1 MITRMLSC
9 MESCLKQFSNDES
22 QTERGSYSS
31 TDLLPSLGETINKS
45 VQLRKYIVSPYD
57 PRYRAW
63 EMFLILL
70 VVYSAWVC
78 PFEFAF
84 LKYMPNALFLVD
96 NIIDG
101 FFAIDI
107 VLTFFVAYL
116 DHKSYLLVDNPKRIA
131 ARYLST
137 WFLFDICSTVP
148 FQPISL
154 LFGNNGNG
162 IGFKL
167 LNMLRLWRL
176 CRVGKLFASLEKD
189 IRFNYFWAR
198 CTKLVLVTLFT
209 VHCAGCFNYLIAD
222 RHPDPKRT
230 WIGAVMPDFREESLW
245 NRYVTAMYW
254 SITTLTT
261 TGYGDLHAENTR
273 EMLFDISYMLFNL
286 GLTAYLIGNMTNL
299 VVHGTSRT
307 RKFRE
312 RIQDASEF
320 AARNQLPRLIEDQM
334 LSHLCLSFKTEE
346 LKQQETLND
355 LPKGIRSSI
364 THYLFFPVVE
374 KAYLFHG
381 VSFNFIFQLV
391 TEMQAE
397 YYPPKEDVVCQNE
410 APADLYIVVTGA
422 VHMIACIDGREHVY
436 GRAGSGEVFG
446 EIGVLCRRPQPF
458 TFRTTEL
465 SQILS
470 LNRDVL
476 TNIIRENKEDGAILM
491 NNFLQKLRLHGSSIP
506 GVQHN
511 DSGLDLEVWLK
522 GNESLPTSC
531 EDYHLLQKQA
541 THPIN
546 EGTLPNEIVEYHD
559 HNTVNEFLSFE
570 LETNSTYTSGHRVI
584 HPNANEH
591 LYKKEGNQCICEL
604 MSSQEN
610 RMGLQKDHLAEYIG
624 MSAMINERNSQMLD
638 CRECWQLS
646 KHQKFPEKMPISIP
660 GQKKGNYTVQGNPM
674 KRAQKRVTIH
684 IHSARANKREHFGKV
699 INLPC
704 SLEELF
710 IIGGQ
715 KFRGHHP
722 TKVVNQE
729 NAEIDDISVVRDD
742 DHLFLLEL

>member
-1 MITRMLSC
+1 MS
-9 MESCLKQFSNDES
+9 F
-22 QTERGSYSS
+22 
-31 TDLLPSLGETINKS
+31 
-45 VQLRKYIVSPYD
+45 
-57 PRYRAW
+57 
-63 EMFLILL
+63 
-70 VVYSAWVC
+70 VY
-78 PFEFAF
+78 
-84 LKYMPNALFLVD
+84 
-96 NIIDG
+96 
-101 FFAIDI
+101 
-107 VLTFFVAYL
+107 
-116 DHKSYLLVDNPKRIA
+116 
-131 ARYLST
+131 
-137 WFLFDICSTVP
+137 
-148 FQPISL
+148 
-154 LFGNNGNG
+154 
-162 IGFKL
+162 
-167 LNMLRLWRL
+167 
-176 CRVGKLFASLEKD
+176 RVGKLFARLEKD

-312 RIQDASEF
+312 RVQDASEF

-374 KAYLFHG
+374 KAYIFHG
-381 VSFNFIFQLV
+381 VSFNFIFQLSKQV

-422 VHMIACIDGREHVY
+422 VVY

-531 EDYHLLQKQA
+531 EDYHLLQKWA

-559 HNTVNEFLSFE
+559 HDTVNEFLSFE
-570 LETNSTYTSGHRVI
+570 VETNSTYTRGHRVV

-624 MSAMINERNSQMLD
+624 MGAMINERNSQMLD

-646 KHQKFPEKMPISIP
+646 KHQKFPEKMPMSIP
-660 GQKKGNYTVQGNPM
+660 GQKKGNYPVQGNSM

-710 IIGGQ
+710 IIGGKDHFIQPKKKSTQTLSFWQIFSYVLILVLNSNKMHPIIILYNHTQLFVRTYFCAGQ

-729 NAEIDDISVVRDD
+729 NAEIDDISVVRDG

>member
-1 MITRMLSC
+1 MS
-9 MESCLKQFSNDES
+9 F
-22 QTERGSYSS
+22 
-31 TDLLPSLGETINKS
+31 
-45 VQLRKYIVSPYD
+45 
-57 PRYRAW
+57 
-63 EMFLILL
+63 
-70 VVYSAWVC
+70 VY
-78 PFEFAF
+78 
-84 LKYMPNALFLVD
+84 
-96 NIIDG
+96 
-101 FFAIDI
+101 
-107 VLTFFVAYL
+107 
-116 DHKSYLLVDNPKRIA
+116 
-131 ARYLST
+131 RYLST

-154 LFGNNGNG
+154 LVTNNGGG

-176 CRVGKLFASLEKD
+176 RRVGKLFARLEKD
-189 IRFNYFWAR
+189 IRFNYFWTR
-198 CTKLVLVTLFT
+198 CTKLVLVTLFA

-320 AARNQLPRLIEDQM
+320 AARNQLPKPIEDHM

-346 LKQQETLND
+346 LKQQETLNN
-355 LPKGIRSSI
+355 LPKGIRASI
-364 THYLFFPVVE
+364 AHYLFFPVVE
-374 KAYLFHG
+374 KVYLFHG
-381 VSFNFIFQLV
+381 VSFDFVFQLV

-410 APADLYIVVTGA
+410 APTDLYIVVTGA
-422 VHMIACIDGREHVY
+422 VHMTACADGREHVY
-436 GRAGSGEVFG
+436 GRAASGEVFG
-446 EIGVLCRRPQPF
+446 EIGVLCRKPQPF

-465 SQILS
+465 SQILR

-476 TNIIRENKEDGAILM
+476 MNIIRENKEDGTILM
-491 NNFLQKLRLHGSSIP
+491 NNFLQKLRLHRSSVP
-506 GVQHN
+506 GVQRN
-511 DSGLDLEVWLK
+511 DSALHLEVWLK
-522 GNESLPTSC
+522 GIDNLPTGC
-531 EDYHLLQKQA
+531 EDFHLLQKQA
-541 THPIN
+541 THSRN
-546 EGTLPNEIVEYHD
+546 EGTLPHEVVEYHD
-559 HNTVNEFLSFE
+559 QDMNELLSFE
-570 LETNSTYTSGHRVI
+570 VDIDSTYTSGHRAV
-584 HPNANEH
+584 HPNANELTRKH
-591 LYKKEGNQCICEL
+591 LDEKEGNTYICEL
-604 MSSQEN
+604 MSSPEN
-610 RMGLQKDHLAEYIG
+610 KMVLQKDHLVEYIG
-624 MSAMINERNSQMLD
+624 MGGMTTGRNSQMLD

-646 KHQKFPEKMPISIP
+646 EHQKFPEKMSMTMSC
-660 GQKKGNYTVQGNPM
+660 QNKGNYPVHSNSM
-674 KRAQKRVTIH
+674 KRTQKRVTIH
-684 IHSARANKREHFGKV
+684 MHSAKANKREHFGKV

-715 KFRGHHP
+715 KFLGHCP

-729 NAEIDDISVVRDD
+729 NAEIDDISVARDG
-742 DHLFLLEL
+742 DHLFFLEL